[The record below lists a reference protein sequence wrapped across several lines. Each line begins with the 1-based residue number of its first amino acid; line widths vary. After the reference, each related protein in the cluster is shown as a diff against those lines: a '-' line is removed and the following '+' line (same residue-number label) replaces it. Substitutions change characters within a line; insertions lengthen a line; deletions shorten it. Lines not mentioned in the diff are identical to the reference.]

1 MHISLASSMA
11 LVPFLHFGLVIG
23 VSLKCGRCPAD
34 KAGFTLNPTG
44 TETKYSCRVLSGY
57 ADCSI
62 DIPCI
67 QFHCEECGWAALRAT
82 WGCTA
87 KHATPHLYYYIP
99 GVH

>member
-1 MHISLASSMA
+1 MASWHSGSIFSLQEPLLLQYLSSNPTPDQEPAFQEQPTSSHLQTMHISLASSMA

-23 VSLKCGRCPAD
+23 
-34 KAGFTLNPTG
+34 
-44 TETKYSCRVLSGY
+44 
-57 ADCSI
+57 
-62 DIPCI
+62 
-67 QFHCEECGWAALRAT
+67 FHCEECGWAALRAT